1 MLVRFDPFREL
12 DRLADQAFRTP
23 TSIPMD
29 AVRTGDH
36 VVLHLDLPGVEADD
50 VDVEVD
56 GNMLTVTAERQPV
69 RAAEAQVLAAE
80 RRHGTLRRQITLG
93 DSLDGSRLDAAL
105 HDGVLRIT
113 IPVAETAKPR
123 KVAVTAGTPS
133 AIDTGATDGEAPAQP
148 S

>member
-23 TSIPMD
+23 TAIPMD
-29 AVRTGDH
+29 AVRTGDN
-36 VVLHLDLPGVEADD
+36 VVLHLDLPGVDADA

-56 GNMLTVTAERQPV
+56 GNMLTVTAERGPV
-69 RAAEAQVLAAE
+69 RAAEAEVLAAE

-93 DSLDGSRLDAAL
+93 DSLDGSRLDATL

-123 KVAVTAGTPS
+123 KVAVSVGTS
-133 AIDTGATDGEAPAQP
+133 AAIDAQASDGEAPG
-148 S
+148 STD